1 MVENERS
8 VYEQFVDNITL
19 KDNRY
24 EVKLPFKG
32 HPLIEDN
39 YRLSL
44 NRLKSLTRKLKKTPT
59 VLKDYDDVIRNQLE
73 TGIIEEAT
81 EPAVTGE
88 VTYLPHRTISKE
100 DRQTTKLR
108 VVFDASAKN
117 AGPCLKDCLYKG
129 PCLVPILY
137 DMLVRFRINN
147 VAIVADIMQ
156 AFLQVIVAAED
167 RDYLRFLWWK
177 NPFDEN
183 YEIIKYRFKRVLF
196 SATCSQFLLNG
207 VVKVLVEKYKKVD
220 PEFVEKTLHSF
231 YVDDLNTGV
240 KTTEEGVML
249 YKKLKY
255 RFEEAHL
262 NLRKWRTNDPRL
274 RDINK

>member
-8 VYEQFVDNITL
+8 VYEQFVDDITL

-24 EVKLPFKG
+24 EVKLPFKEG

-59 VLKDYDDVIRNQLE
+59 VLKNYDVIRNQLE

-88 VTYLPHRTISKE
+88 VTYLPHRAVSKE

-108 VVFDASAKN
+108 VVFDANAKN
-117 AGPCLKDCLYKG
+117 AGPSLNDCLYKG
-129 PCLVPILY
+129 PYLVPLLY
-137 DMLVRFRINN
+137 DMLARFRINN
-147 VAIVADIMQ
+147 VAIVADIKQ
-156 AFLQVIVAAED
+156 AFLQVMVAAED

-177 NPFDEN
+177 NSFDEN
-183 YEIIKYRFKRVLF
+183 SEIIKYRFNRILF
-196 SATCSQFLLNG
+196 GATCSQFLLNG

-231 YVDDLNTGV
+231 YVDDLNSGV
-240 KTTEEGVML
+240 KTTGEGVML
-249 YKKLKY
+249 YK
-255 RFEEAHL
+255 
-262 NLRKWRTNDPRL
+262 
-274 RDINK
+274 